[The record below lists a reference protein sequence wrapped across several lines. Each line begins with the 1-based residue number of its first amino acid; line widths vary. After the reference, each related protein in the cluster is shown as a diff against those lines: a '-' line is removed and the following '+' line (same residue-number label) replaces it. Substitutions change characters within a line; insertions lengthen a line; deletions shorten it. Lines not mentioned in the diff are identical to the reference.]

1 MLKNCTWR
9 EVTTM
14 LAEELEERP
23 RLCVLK
29 ELFRGGFEA
38 RCVGVRRRLEE
49 Y

>member
-29 ELFRGGFEA
+29 ELFRGGFE
-38 RCVGVRRRLEE
+38 VR
-49 Y
+49 YVWK

>member
-23 RLCVLK
+23 RLCVK
-29 ELFRGGFEA
+29 RA
-38 RCVGVRRRLEE
+38 V
-49 Y
+49 